1 MNNNF
6 LILKQSKILLKTI
19 TIYVDN
25 LPRKEY
31 ILKDK
36 IITNCYDIV
45 ELVLYVSNIENKKDT
60 QAIIMS
66 KISAMD
72 FYIEI
77 CFDKSYISEN
87 IFNKITKDLLKLY
100 KMIYGW
106 CYGSKSN

>member
-1 MNNNF
+1 
-6 LILKQSKILLKTI
+6 
-19 TIYVDN
+19 
-25 LPRKEY
+25 
-31 ILKDK
+31 
-36 IITNCYDIV
+36 
-45 ELVLYVSNIENKKDT
+45 
-60 QAIIMS
+60 MS